1 MKSVLDPTAVK
12 HVPVFDTKKAIS
24 FYENKD
30 GVPIKYVCTTDL
42 LASDLPV
49 DIFYRKTPHPEFGNR
64 YFGLYKNPYANDA
77 RIMITNADAV
87 ETSKRYIFGVIEDK
101 DGLLWYSQCHHDCLF
116 IDGSMIDGGREY
128 IRSTNLKG
136 VFKIV
141 DGEFVER
148 LNLEDEDEEW
158 LGQDSGI
165 EDFTNY

>member
-49 DIFYRKTPHPEFGNR
+49 DIFYRETPHPEFGNR
-64 YFGLYKNPYANDA
+64 YFGLYKNPYADDA
-77 RIMITNADAV
+77 RVMITNADAV
-87 ETSKRYIFGVIEDK
+87 ETSKRYIFGVIEDR
-101 DGLLWYSQCHHDCLF
+101 DGFLWYSQCHHDCLML
-116 IDGSMIDGGREY
+116 DGSMIDGGREY

-141 DGEFVER
+141 EGEFVER
-148 LNLEDEDEEW
+148 LNLEDEEEEW
-158 LGQDSGI
+158 LSQDSGI